1 MWLPYYD
8 IKNLVIRLR
17 HDFVDPYSKT
27 ALSMASYR
35 DTYEMQMG
43 SNKEEFSKVY
53 DKRIFELNSKLA
65 AERGS
70 ASSAVQVSSL
80 NLNFTW
86 FCSFFLHTY
95 EY

>member
-1 MWLPYYD
+1 
-8 IKNLVIRLR
+8 
-17 HDFVDPYSKT
+17 
-27 ALSMASYR
+27 MASYR

-80 NLNFTW
+80 NLNFT
-86 FCSFFLHTY
+86 
-95 EY
+95 